1 MKPSGSA
8 RPSDLPAAS
17 GTAGKC
23 CKVFQD
29 CAAATCPNDGLIT
42 LEKFLA
48 RIIQAQ
54 LQRRMR
60 SALTLAL
67 ARGVTLHSL
76 RRPP

>member
-1 MKPSGSA
+1 VIYQ
-8 RPSDLPAAS
+8 LPAELPAN
-17 GTAGKC
+17 AAKI
-23 CKVFQD
+23 FQD

-42 LEKFLA
+42 FEKFLA

-54 LQRRMR
+54 LQPRMR